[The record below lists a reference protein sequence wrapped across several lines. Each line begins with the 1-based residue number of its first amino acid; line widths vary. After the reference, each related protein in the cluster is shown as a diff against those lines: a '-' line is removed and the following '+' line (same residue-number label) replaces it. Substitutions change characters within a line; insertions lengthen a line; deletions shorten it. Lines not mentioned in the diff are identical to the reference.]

1 MRFLLTALAR
11 HERPLIVVSS
21 FFGTQEGKFSM
32 SLESIKAVSHAPPPS
47 YAQTADSDLSKV
59 EKGQSMQDDSEGPM
73 APGFW
78 RRIRPGVAVLLLTLV
93 MLVGLGASHCK

>member
-1 MRFLLTALAR
+1 MSFPLVAFAR
-11 HERPLIVVSS
+11 HEQPLKIVSS

-32 SLESIKAVSHAPPPS
+32 SIGSIKAVSHAPPPS
-47 YAQTADSDLSKV
+47 YAQTVDSDLSKV

-73 APGFW
+73 APGLW

-93 MLVGLGASHCK
+93 MLVGFGASYCK